1 MTTISNVQ
9 QQPSANYC
17 PAFCHM
23 PLQANQRIKNIQYHF
38 NWSKGNCLIKHD
50 PTLPSSPVHFQ
61 PLVLLE
67 LTMSIWWLDVT
78 IMSMYMETEKD
89 TIKDT
94 YIEDK
99 NNYIYVQPQR
109 DRQTK
114 KREIQLPWLPFCSC
128 HWLPRYLLAPLA
140 LSSVVFSFVSPSIS
154 HTMHRLSGCQN
165 CKGAQ
170 YPRHAQNIFFL
181 YQSIVIFVPFYPE
194 PHSLSCYLVVL
205 IYSYLLF
212 YTAFTICFVFQLLIC
227 KGICNSKLVC
237 IFFFC
242 GTQNKIFW

>member
-1 MTTISNVQ
+1 MTPIRNVQ

-67 LTMSIWWLDVT
+67 LTMSIWWLDV
-78 IMSMYMETEKD
+78 
-89 TIKDT
+89 
-94 YIEDK
+94 
-99 NNYIYVQPQR
+99 YVHGDRKRHNQR
-109 DRQTK
+109 HLHRGQKQLHLRTAPERQTDK
-114 KREIQLPWLPFCSC
+114 KERNTVALATILFMSLTSSLSPGPSST
-128 HWLPRYLLAPLA
+128 LLCRLFF
-140 LSSVVFSFVSPSIS
+140 FSFVSPSIS

-170 YPRHAQNIFFL
+170 YPQHAQNFSFL

-194 PHSLSCYLVVL
+194 PHGSLVV
-205 IYSYLLF
+205 
-212 YTAFTICFVFQLLIC
+212 
-227 KGICNSKLVC
+227 
-237 IFFFC
+237 
-242 GTQNKIFW
+242 

>member
-9 QQPSANYC
+9 QQPSAN
-17 PAFCHM
+17 FCHM
-23 PLQANQRIKNIQYHF
+23 PLQANQRIKNNQYHF

-67 LTMSIWWLDVT
+67 LTVNLVT
-78 IMSMYMETEKD
+78 GYD
-89 TIKDT
+89 H
-94 YIEDK
+94 
-99 NNYIYVQPQR
+99 YVYVHGDRKRHNQR
-109 DRQTK
+109 HLHRGKKQLHLRTAPERQTDK
-114 KREIQLPWLPFCSC
+114 KERNTVALATILFMSLTSSLSPGPSST
-128 HWLPRYLLAPLA
+128 LLCRLFF
-140 LSSVVFSFVSPSIS
+140 FSFVSPSIS

-170 YPRHAQNIFFL
+170 YLQHAQNIFFL

-194 PHSLSCYLVVL
+194 PHSLSCCLVVL